1 MRIVKVAALGAALA
15 AVAATGALAKAHN
28 QGNTAVPGENVGAE
42 TVTTSQAL
50 GGLKGKRPSDKG
62 PSESP
67 AIGNAG
73 R

>member
-1 MRIVKVAALGAALA
+1 MTLVKAAALGAALA

-28 QGNTAVPGENVGAE
+28 QANTAVPGANVGAE

-50 GGLKGKRPSDKG
+50 GGIKGKRPAGKG

-67 AIGNAG
+67 AIENAG

>member
-1 MRIVKVAALGAALA
+1 MTLVKAAALGTVLA
-15 AVAATGALAKAHN
+15 AAIATGALAKAHN

-50 GGLKGKRPSDKG
+50 GGLKGKRPADKG
-62 PSESP
+62 PSASP
-67 AIGNAG
+67 AIENAG

>member
-1 MRIVKVAALGAALA
+1 MTFVKAAALGAALA
-15 AVAATGALAKAHN
+15 AVAATGAVAKGHN

-50 GGLKGKRPSDKG
+50 GGIKGKRPAGKG

-67 AIGNAG
+67 AIENAG